1 MIDWQ
6 TIDTVLLDMDG
17 TLLDLHFDNYFWL
30 THLPDRYAE
39 AHQMDRD
46 KAEQILRQHI
56 QQYEGTLRWYCLDHW
71 SELVDMDITLLK
83 EEVKHKIQAR
93 PYAEEFL
100 RRLKQL
106 NKKLILATNAHPKSV
121 RLKLDITNIDQW
133 LDIVIS
139 SHDFGSPKEEQHFW
153 QQLQEREAFDPER
166 TLFIDDTVR
175 VLRSAQQFGIAHLV
189 CINKPD
195 SQKPS
200 KPSNE
205 FLDIDHFDQILPH
218 G

>member
-6 TIDTVLLDMDG
+6 SIDTVLLDMDG

-30 THLPDRYAE
+30 HHLPDRYAQ
-39 AHQMDRD
+39 AHELDFATAQQ
-46 KAEQILRQHI
+46 ELRQYI
-56 QQYEGTLRWYCLDHW
+56 QQYEGTLNWYCLDHW
-71 SELVDMDITLLK
+71 SELVNMDITLLK

-100 RRLKQL
+100 QRLRNL

-121 RLKLDITNIDQW
+121 RLKLDVTHIDQW

-139 SHDFGSPKEEQHFW
+139 SHEFGSPKEEQAFW
-153 QQLQEREAFDPER
+153 QQLQEREAFEPQR
-166 TLFIDDTVR
+166 TLFIDDTIR
-175 VLRSAQQFGIAHLV
+175 VLRSARQFGIAHLV

-200 KPSNE
+200 QASNE
-205 FLDIDHFDQILPH
+205 FLDIDHFDQILPYV
-218 G
+218 